1 MCSCLISGSRLW
13 FVLRPPEFI
22 GAFIAYEKEKVF
34 VFHLHG
40 NFKCQ
45 QLPYPEQGPYSPQP
59 QQERFSEGMG

>member
-13 FVLRPPEFI
+13 FVPRPPEFI

-34 VFHLHG
+34 VFHLPG

-45 QLPYPEQGPYSPQP
+45 QLPYPEQGP
-59 QQERFSEGMG
+59 